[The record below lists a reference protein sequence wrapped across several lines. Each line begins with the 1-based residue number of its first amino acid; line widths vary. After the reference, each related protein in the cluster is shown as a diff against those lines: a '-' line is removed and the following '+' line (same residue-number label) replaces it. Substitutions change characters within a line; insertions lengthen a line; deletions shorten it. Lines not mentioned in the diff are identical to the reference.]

1 MKITKKNYF
10 SEVKRIGFENLPEAL
25 KKMHLVLMTKTDQ
38 GNDWKRYDSDKEFKK
53 VVDLAFEKL
62 REFIRNNKRD
72 LSGIA
77 ERNSLL
83 DGTFKPSE
91 ALAGTDSLSLELRF
105 IKRFLAMTGKWTS
118 KKDLEN
124 YIDEL
129 QDAIRKKK
137 VRKDAANAEEIAYIQ
152 SSLVKIYNTMKG
164 EYVTIKLKPAT
175 HERLMNI
182 TVVANKIPKKRK
194 PKKHRRM
201 KNSVSLKGIPETAE
215 QKEAPQEENHLM
227 SSVDFAEMKFESLGF
242 SQKWR
247 DLMGDPSKGFTAM
260 VFGRPKTGKSYLC
273 VDFAGYLARH
283 HGDTLYVAKEEKLD
297 ATLHKKLADK
307 EVAHPNL
314 FVSDFLPEDL
324 TTYDFI
330 FLDSVN
336 KLGLSVSDLDELR
349 KKYPEKSFIFIFQ
362 TTKQGAFRGRNE
374 FMHDVDVVIEIPE
387 RGKAV
392 QFGRFNQ
399 GGEMAIFDE
408 EPEHNETEQQ
418 DNLPVENM

>member
-10 SEVKRIGFENLPEAL
+10 GEAKRIGFENLPEPL

-38 GNDWKRYDSDKEFKK
+38 GNDWSRYEKDREFKK
-53 VVDLAFEKL
+53 IVDLAFEKL
-62 REFIRNNKRD
+62 SEFVKNNKRD

-77 ERNSLL
+77 ERNALL
-83 DGTFKPSE
+83 DGKYESPETLE
-91 ALAGTDSLSLELRF
+91 GTDSLSLELKF
-105 IKRFLAMTGKWTS
+105 ILRFLNLTGKKIS
-118 KKDLEN
+118 KKELKN
-124 YIDEL
+124 YIDDL
-129 QDAIRKKK
+129 QNAIRKQKI
-137 VRKDAANAEEIAYIQ
+137 RKTATHADEIKYIQ
-152 SSLVKIYNTMKG
+152 SSLVRIYNEMQGNDVAIGLKTETSRRLKTL
-164 EYVTIKLKPAT
+164 VTKEKKKT
-175 HERLMNI
+175 E
-182 TVVANKIPKKRK
+182 NKKTTRKK
-194 PKKHRRM
+194 
-201 KNSVSLKGIPETAE
+201 SVSLKGIPDSEEKKEETA
-215 QKEAPQEENHLM
+215 PQNLLM

-260 VFGRPKTGKSYLC
+260 VFGRPKTGKSYFC

-283 HGDTLYVAKEEKLD
+283 HGDTLYVAKEEKLN

-418 DNLPVENM
+418 DNLPIENM